1 MFFHLKLK
9 NQMANKQIWRA
20 PWHDYRTRCV
30 YMVTVSKRAGVPSFG
45 RLGGSHLIP
54 VGQPG
59 AAVVML
65 SAVGTAV
72 CKAIR
77 AIPAIDPAIRLLQY
91 SVMPDHAHILLFV
104 TRPTAEPLGHTIA
117 RMKARANHESGLQS
131 VFEEGFNDQIILPPR
146 PLDTLFTYIRCNPQR
161 LAVRRANP
169 DFFRRVNRLTPAGT
183 PCQAYGNMQLLEN
196 PWKEA
201 VAIHRADTAPKK
213 AHDRARWLY
222 TAANGGVLVSPFISQ
237 AEKEIRREAES
248 VDGKII
254 LLTNEAFPERYKPAA
269 HDFERCEQGRLLII
283 APLETLPATRD
294 TFLRLNAF
302 AGRI

>member
-1 MFFHLKLK
+1 
-9 NQMANKQIWRA
+9 
-20 PWHDYRTRCV
+20 
-30 YMVTVSKRAGVPSFG
+30 
-45 RLGGSHLIP
+45 
-54 VGQPG
+54 
-59 AAVVML
+59 
-65 SAVGTAV
+65 
-72 CKAIR
+72 
-77 AIPAIDPAIRLLQY
+77 
-91 SVMPDHAHILLFV
+91 MPDHAHILLFV
-104 TRPTAEPLGHTIA
+104 TRPTAEPLGNTIA

-146 PLDTLFTYIRCNPQR
+146 PLDTLFSYIRCNPQR
-161 LAVRRANP
+161 LAVRWANP
-169 DFFRRVNRLTPAGT
+169 DFFRRVNRLTLAGT
-183 PCQAYGNMQLLEN
+183 PCRAYGNLHLLEN

-269 HDFERCEQGRLLII
+269 HDFERCELGRLLII
-283 APLETLPATRD
+283 APLETLPTTRD